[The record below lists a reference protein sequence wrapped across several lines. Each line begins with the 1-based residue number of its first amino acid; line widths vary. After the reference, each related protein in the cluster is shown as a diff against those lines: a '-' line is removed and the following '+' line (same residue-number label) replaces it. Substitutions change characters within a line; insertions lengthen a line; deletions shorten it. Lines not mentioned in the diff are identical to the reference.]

1 MRIFYLD
8 KPTSILLA
16 KLEIEKELKEA
27 NKIENEMELQEFI
40 NFLNLPRTIFIK
52 DDLVV
57 PFRVYNDMLF
67 IVAEEKTAEMV
78 KAVIESFNSDFNSLI
93 KVPTKDVYTGALE
106 NEEYYFIIDSDYM
119 IINRKTKG
127 AKK

>member
-1 MRIFYLD
+1 MRIVYLY
-8 KPTSILLA
+8 KPSSILLA

-27 NKIENEMELQEFI
+27 NKIENEMDIQEFI

-52 DDLVV
+52 DDIVV

-67 IVAEEKTAEMV
+67 IVADEKTSEIV
-78 KAVIESFNSDFNSLI
+78 KTAIESFNCDFGSLI

-119 IINRKTKG
+119 IVNRKIQG

>member
-1 MRIFYLD
+1 MRIVYLD

-78 KAVIESFNSDFNSLI
+78 KAVIESFNSDFNS
-93 KVPTKDVYTGALE
+93 
-106 NEEYYFIIDSDYM
+106 
-119 IINRKTKG
+119 
-127 AKK
+127 